1 MTIEHSEEECTMQAE
16 AAQTTTNDGHEG
28 LPWWVL
34 LLEGIATLLIGILLI
49 VAPGMS
55 LAALVQVLGIFW
67 LVGGLFAIIRIFIEP
82 SRGYWFWLL
91 LQGILGIAA
100 GIAVL
105 NHPLYSTILVPTL
118 LVIIL
123 GIQGIVFGAIGLFKS
138 VSGGFAFGALVWSV
152 VNILFG
158 IVLVANPLLSAVA
171 LPSVL
176 GLFGIVGGLMVI
188 ISAFRI
194 R

>member
-1 MTIEHSEEECTMQAE
+1 MQAE
-16 AAQTTTNDGHEG
+16 AAQATTANDGHEG

-34 LLEGIATLLIGILLI
+34 LLEGLATLLIGVLLI
-49 VAPGMS
+49 IAPGMS
-55 LAALVQVLGIFW
+55 MAVLVQVLGAFW
-67 LVGGLFAIIRIFIEP
+67 LVGGVFAIIRIFIES
-82 SRGYWFWLL
+82 SRSYWFWLL

-105 NHPLYSTILVPTL
+105 NHPLYSALLVPTL

-123 GIQGIVFGAIGLFKS
+123 GVQGIVFGAIGLFKS
-138 VSGGFAFGALVWSV
+138 VSGGFIFGALVWSV

-158 IVLVANPLLSAVA
+158 IMLVAEPFLSALA

-176 GLFGIVGGLMVI
+176 GLFGIVGGLMI
-188 ISAFRI
+188 IITAFRL
-194 R
+194 RKG

>member
-1 MTIEHSEEECTMQAE
+1 MQAE
-16 AAQTTTNDGHEG
+16 AAQAPTTGGNDG

-34 LLEGIATLLIGILLI
+34 FLEGIATLLIGILLI

-55 LAALVQVLGIFW
+55 TAVLVQVLGLFW
-67 LVGGLFAIIRIFIEP
+67 LVGGIFAIIRIFIEP

-100 GIAVL
+100 GFAVL

-118 LVIIL
+118 LVLIL

-158 IVLVANPLLSAVA
+158 IVLVANPLLSALA

-176 GLFGIVGGLMVI
+176 GLFGIVGGLMI
-188 ISAFRI
+188 MITAFGLRKS
-194 R
+194 